1 MVGLNFVRV
10 HEYINMLNAISKFQT
25 INIDHKIQHQALSL
39 IVDYFIDDQQSPCI
53 ITSNVPEP

>member
-25 INIDHKIQHQALSL
+25 INIDHKIQH
-39 IVDYFIDDQQSPCI
+39 
-53 ITSNVPEP
+53 